1 MAAIISQE
9 YNLETRLRKIK
20 RLKGYFTYT
29 VQLKHEHI
37 GTQQQIQMM
46 IYAVVMQ
53 PFFFFFF
60 ASSLYVSS
68 YIFPSVTVS
77 PLYESAEYVMNL
89 QEQMPCEHFLH
100 ISKQLSILLSLA
112 FPCFASLC
120 LLNSEKHWNV

>member
-53 PFFFFFF
+53 PFFFFFLPVAF
-60 ASSLYVSS
+60 MSLLTY
-68 YIFPSVTVS
+68 S
-77 PLYESAEYVMNL
+77 P
-89 QEQMPCEHFLH
+89 
-100 ISKQLSILLSLA
+100 QLL
-112 FPCFASLC
+112 
-120 LLNSEKHWNV
+120 